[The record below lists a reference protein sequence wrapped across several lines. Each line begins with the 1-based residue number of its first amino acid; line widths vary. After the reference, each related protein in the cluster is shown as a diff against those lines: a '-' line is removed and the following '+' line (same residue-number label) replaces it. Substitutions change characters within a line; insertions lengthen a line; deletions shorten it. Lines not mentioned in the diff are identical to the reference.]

1 MILVH
6 YLLLNAGDCVL
17 SVISRFSE
25 LVNTFSHFF
34 ITVKTN
40 ADACSETSCSRLKK
54 RLKLTHSCQRLCEP
68 SPYYVANRPVGPT
81 ASRLSVEL
89 CLWA

>member
-6 YLLLNAGDCVL
+6 YLLLNAGDCIL
-17 SVISRFSE
+17 SVIGRFSE

-40 ADACSETSCSRLKK
+40 AYACSETSCNRLKKK
-54 RLKLTHSCQRLCEP
+54 RLKLTHIAANDYANLHRTTLQTGP
-68 SPYYVANRPVGPT
+68 WVQPPVA
-81 ASRLSVEL
+81 
-89 CLWA
+89 